1 MGEHASEDLPEHAR
15 GALPMLGS
23 AAGVGVDALLHN
35 VLSNDLV
42 SLEVTR
48 LENHLTTDNSD
59 MLA

>member
-1 MGEHASEDLPEHAR
+1 
-15 GALPMLGS
+15 MLGS